1 MKMPEKLT
9 TKEVAERM
17 NGREYMHEITT
28 EESNELAYH
37 GITVAFGASDDN
49 VEIYGYIN
57 DEIGCWEDVTI
68 PILEDEI
75 LKKCSDD
82 CEDYDCP
89 LWKNA
94 LSKAKRIRAHFTN
107 DGWKFEA
114 DFPCEKFTI
123 MEDGE
128 VFGEGIVFAMEDLK
142 DENA

>member
-1 MKMPEKLT
+1 MKTPEKLT
-9 TKEVAERM
+9 IKQVAERM

-28 EESNELAYH
+28 DEAKELSYH

-49 VEIYGYIN
+49 VEFRGYVD

-68 PILEDEI
+68 PILDNEI

-89 LWKNA
+89 LWKAA
-94 LSKAKRIRAHFTN
+94 LSKAKPIRAQFKN
-107 DGWKFEA
+107 DGWKFDA
-114 DFPCEKFTI
+114 AFPHEKFLV

-128 VFGEGIVFAMEDLK
+128 VFGEGIVFSKEDLI

>member
-49 VEIYGYIN
+49 VEFYGYID
-57 DEIGCWEDVTI
+57 DEIGCWEYVTI
-68 PILEDEI
+68 PILDDEI
-75 LKKCSDD
+75 LKKCSDV

-94 LSKAKRIRAHFTN
+94 LSKAKTLRAQFTN
-107 DGWKFEA
+107 DGWKFAA
-114 DFPCEKFTI
+114 DFPHEKFVI

-128 VFGEGIVFAMEDLK
+128 VFGEGVVFSREDLNH
-142 DENA
+142 ENT

>member
-1 MKMPEKLT
+1 MKTPEKLT
-9 TKEVAERM
+9 TKAVAERM

-49 VEIYGYIN
+49 VEFYGYIN
-57 DEIGCWEDVTI
+57 DEIGCWKDVTI
-68 PILEDEI
+68 PILDDEI

-89 LWKNA
+89 LWRNA
-94 LSKAKRIRAHFTN
+94 LSKAKPLRAQFKN
-107 DGWKFEA
+107 DGWKFTA
-114 DFPCEKFTI
+114 GFPHEKFTI

-128 VFGEGIVFAMEDLK
+128 VFGEGIVFSKEDLER
-142 DENA
+142 ENA